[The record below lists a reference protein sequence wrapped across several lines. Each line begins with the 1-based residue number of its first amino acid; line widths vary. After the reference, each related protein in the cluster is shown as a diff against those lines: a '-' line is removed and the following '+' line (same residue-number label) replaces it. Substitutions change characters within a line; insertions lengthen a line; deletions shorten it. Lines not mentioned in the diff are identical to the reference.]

1 MDQGWRNEAACRDED
16 PNAFYP
22 VSADDYMLVNVSG
35 GNPQKVPP
43 RVWALC
49 PTCPVRAQCYA
60 TGMAQRPQERQG
72 WWGGVDVEVEF
83 RRRKRIA

>member
-1 MDQGWRNEAACRDED
+1 MMDQDWRDEARCTD
-16 PNAFYP
+16 VPVDAFYP
-22 VSADDYMLVNVSG
+22 VGAEQEAVTSALTAMMC
-35 GNPQKVPP
+35 PP
-43 RVWALC
+43 
-49 PTCPVRAQCYA
+49 CPVRVQCYS

>member
-1 MDQGWRNEAACRDED
+1 MGQEWRDEAMCID
-16 PNAFYP
+16 MPVDAFYP
-22 VSADDYMLVNVSG
+22 IGDKEVALTIELVG
-35 GNPQKVPP
+35 RMCPP
-43 RVWALC
+43 
-49 PTCPVRAQCYA
+49 CPVRAQCYA